1 MISYLHSKI
10 RILLS
15 IISFEKNCS
24 LSEPSAP
31 PTLVQGYNTSST
43 SIFVS
48 WGVVSELDQNGV
60 ILSYTV
66 TYEALP
72 PSPALKVAKTVSA
85 PNTSTT
91 LEDLNEFTDY
101 NITVFASTV
110 KGGGNVSAPITV
122 RTDEDSK
129 YTSSNC
135 AANKI
140 INVSYLIFENYFSGS
155 FNFELP
161 LIQIIN
167 GRDDSCSD
175 GGNFYQLRREPLK
188 RKRAL

>member
-1 MISYLHSKI
+1 MIPFIYHFI
-10 RILLS
+10 RQTY
-15 IISFEKNCS
+15 S

-48 WGVVSELDQNGV
+48 WGVVPVLDQNGV

-72 PSPALKVAKTVSA
+72 PSPSSKLTKTVNALNPSI
-85 PNTSTT
+85 T

-110 KGGGNVSAPITV
+110 KGGGNISAPITV
-122 RTDEDSK
+122 KTDEDSK
-129 YTSSNC
+129 YTSSDC
-135 AANKI
+135 PANKTI
-140 INVSYLIFENYFSGS
+140 KVWYIKLEHHFSGC
-155 FNFELP
+155 FNLAIPF
-161 LIQIIN
+161 IKTIT
-167 GRDDSCSD
+167 
-175 GGNFYQLRREPLK
+175 
-188 RKRAL
+188 

>member
-1 MISYLHSKI
+1 MIPFIYHFI
-10 RILLS
+10 RQ
-15 IISFEKNCS
+15 KYS

-48 WGVVSELDQNGV
+48 WGVVPVLDQNGV

-72 PSPALKVAKTVSA
+72 PSPGSKLTKTVNALNPSI
-85 PNTSTT
+85 T

-110 KGGGNVSAPITV
+110 KGGGNISAPITV

-129 YTSSNC
+129 YTSSDC
-135 AANKI
+135 PANKTI
-140 INVSYLIFENYFSGS
+140 KVWYIKLEHHFPGS
-155 FNFELP
+155 FNIAIPF
-161 LIQIIN
+161 IKSIT
-167 GRDDSCSD
+167 
-175 GGNFYQLRREPLK
+175 
-188 RKRAL
+188 

>member
-1 MISYLHSKI
+1 MIPFIYHFI
-10 RILLS
+10 RQ
-15 IISFEKNCS
+15 KYS

-48 WGVVSELDQNGV
+48 WGVVPVLDQNGV

-72 PSPALKVAKTVSA
+72 PSPGSKLTKTVNALNPSI
-85 PNTSTT
+85 T

-110 KGGGNVSAPITV
+110 KGGGNISAPITV

-129 YTSSNC
+129 YTSSDC
-135 AANKI
+135 PANKTI
-140 INVSYLIFENYFSGS
+140 KVWYIKLEHHFPGS
-155 FNFELP
+155 FNLAIPF
-161 LIQIIN
+161 IKSIT
-167 GRDDSCSD
+167 
-175 GGNFYQLRREPLK
+175 
-188 RKRAL
+188 